1 MEGSSYVP
9 QRDETD
15 PAPAGAAPAVAD
27 PAPLGLGGFALTTFI
42 LSMINA
48 NLVGGGVATAAGIV
62 AGVAFAYGGIAQF
75 AAGLWEFRN
84 GNTFGA
90 TAFCSYGMFWLSFYL
105 LLHVTASAL
114 PKTEIFSAIGLY
126 LWAWAIFSAYMTVA
140 SLRTSGAVFMVFLLL
155 TITFIL
161 LGIGNSALAGT
172 QSLTNSTIKIGGY
185 VGLATAIVAW
195 YASFAGV
202 LNDTW
207 GRVVLP
213 VFPLNQPR

>member
-1 MEGSSYVP
+1 MEGSNLP
-9 QRDETD
+9 RDETD

-27 PAPLGLGGFALTTFI
+27 PAPLGLAGFATTTFI

-126 LWAWAIFSAYMTVA
+126 LWAWAIFTGYMTVVA
-140 SLRTSGAVFMVFLLL
+140 LRTSGAVFAVFFLL
-155 TITFIL
+155 TVTFIL

-172 QSLTNSTIKIGGY
+172 HSLTNSTIKIGGY

-213 VFPLNQPR
+213 VFPLTRAS